1 MNDTQKL
8 PTRIKIIWRL
18 SAVGSLVFGLIL
30 SALLTLPHLF
40 WHWPLWLALV
50 GVGLTIVWVIVE
62 LILVPYRYAFSGYR
76 ITDTAVEMSSG
87 FLFKER
93 IAIPIARIQNV
104 TLEAGPL
111 MQWQKLE
118 QVVIATAATEH
129 DIEGVEPEVAV
140 QLRERIM
147 RRAIEVQDEEF

>member
-1 MNDTQKL
+1 MNNTQKL
-8 PTRIKIIWRL
+8 PERIKVIWRL
-18 SAVGSLVFGLIL
+18 SAGGSLITGLVV
-30 SALLTLPHLF
+30 SALLLLPH
-40 WHWPLWLALV
+40 WLWNLPQWFAY
-50 GVGLTIVWVIVE
+50 VGLGLTAVYVLGE

-76 ITDTAVEMSSG
+76 ITDTAVELSSG
-87 FLFKER
+87 FLFKKH

-129 DIEGVEPEVAV
+129 DIEGVEPAVAA
-140 QLRERIM
+140 QLRDRIM
-147 RRAIEVQDEEF
+147 RRAIEVQHDEF